1 MLIVPRPSR
10 VFVLV
15 LLSVLIPATRG
26 LAAEPPAWPQFL
38 GPQRN
43 GLSND
48 SGLIDAFPA
57 DGPREVWRI
66 NGGVGM
72 SGCAISGGT
81 LCTLVQRDG
90 QQWVI
95 ALDAATGESRW
106 GTSVASAYENQM
118 GDGPR
123 ATPCLAEGRLFAYSG
138 EGILAALNLADGKR
152 LWSHHPV
159 KDLGGKPAEY
169 GMACSPLV
177 HDGLVIVTVGAPDAT
192 VAAYDVATGKL
203 RWTSGRNDPAGY
215 SSPAILNIGG
225 TQQLVVFNGAA
236 AVGINPADGT
246 ELWRYPFKTDYD
258 CNIATP
264 VEVGGKVF
272 ISSGENH
279 GCVLLD
285 VPTTSGGQVK
295 TVWSSLDAK
304 SVLRN
309 EWQTSVL
316 LDGHLYGFDNVGSAG
331 PVTHL
336 TCIDAATGER
346 KWQQPRFGKGNL
358 IAADGKLWITTM
370 AGELVLVRATPEKY
384 EELSRATVLETTRTA
399 PALADGWLYLR
410 DGREIVCF
418 DVRASE

>member
-1 MLIVPRPSR
+1 MFFFPRCSR
-10 VFVLV
+10 GSCLA
-15 LLSVLIPATRG
+15 LLL
-26 LAAEPPAWPQFL
+26 LAFTADDGRAADAFPWPQFL

-43 GLSND
+43 GISTET
-48 SGLIDAFPA
+48 GLIDAFPA
-57 DGPREVWRI
+57 DGPREAWRI
-66 NGGVGM
+66 AGGVGM
-72 SGCAISGGT
+72 SGCSVSGGI

-90 QQWVI
+90 KQWVI
-95 ALDAATGESRW
+95 AVDSATGQSRW
-106 GTSVASAYENQM
+106 ATPIAPAYANQM

-123 ATPCLAEGRLFAYSG
+123 ATLCLSEGKVFACSG
-138 EGILAALNLADGKR
+138 EGILTAINLSDGAI
-152 LWSHHPV
+152 LWTHHPV

-169 GMACSPLV
+169 GIAGSPLV
-177 HDGLVIVTVGAPDAT
+177 HGGLVIVTVGAPDAT

-203 RWTSGRNDPAGY
+203 RWTSGRSDPAGY
-215 SSPAILNIGG
+215 SSPAILGIGG
-225 TQQLVVFNGAA
+225 MQQLVVFNGAA
-236 AVGINPADGT
+236 AVGINPTDGA
-246 ELWRYPFKTDYD
+246 ELWRYPFQTDYD

-264 VEVGGKVF
+264 VEVGGNVF

-285 VPTTSGGQVK
+285 VPTVSGGTVK
-295 TVWSSLDAK
+295 TVWSSLDSK

-370 AGELVLVRATPEKY
+370 AGELVLVRASPEKY
-384 EELSRATVLETTRTA
+384 EELGRATVMETTRTA
-399 PALADGWLYLR
+399 PTLADGRLYLR
-410 DGREIVCF
+410 DGREVVCF
-418 DVRASE
+418 DVRAKE